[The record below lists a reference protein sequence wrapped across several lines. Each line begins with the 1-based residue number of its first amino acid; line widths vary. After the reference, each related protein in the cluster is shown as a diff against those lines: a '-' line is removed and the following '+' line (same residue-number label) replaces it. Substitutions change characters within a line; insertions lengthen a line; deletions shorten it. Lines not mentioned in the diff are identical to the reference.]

1 MNKQQLIDRVGEK
14 LGGASKADAARA
26 VEAVFESI
34 AEGLH
39 EDGVVR
45 IGKWG
50 TYRADEIDPDV

>member
-1 MNKQQLIDRVGEK
+1 MNKQQLIARVAEK
-14 LGGASKADAARA
+14 TGASRADAARA

-39 EDGVVR
+39 EDGIVR

-50 TYRADEIDPDV
+50 TYRADEIDPEP